1 MKTILKLAIIFISVF
16 ANASNIDMNKKYMNE
31 LINYKIDLPNE
42 IYNPF
47 RIKQPKKKQI
57 KKQIKTIK
65 NIIQRPQYLEKR
77 VSLLAVLNNKALLK
91 IEGMNIK
98 KWLKKGEKIER
109 YQLQKIINNNSV
121 LVLHNH
127 KTKIITIK
135 NSNINI
141 KVEK

>member
-1 MKTILKLAIIFISVF
+1 MKTILKLAIILISVF

-47 RIKQPKKKQI
+47 IIKQPKKKQI

-77 VSLLAVLNNKALLK
+77 VILLAVLNNKALLK
-91 IEGMNIK
+91 IEGMNIT

>member
-1 MKTILKLAIIFISVF
+1 MKTILKLAIILISVF

-57 KKQIKTIK
+57 KTVK
-65 NIIQRPQYLEKR
+65 NIIQRPQYLKKR
-77 VSLLAVLNNKALLK
+77 ISLLAVLNNKALLK

-135 NSNINI
+135 NSNSNINI

>member
-1 MKTILKLAIIFISVF
+1 MKTILKLAIILISVF

-57 KKQIKTIK
+57 KTVK
-65 NIIQRPQYLEKR
+65 NIIQRPQYLKKR
-77 VSLLAVLNNKALLK
+77 ISLLAVLNNKALLK

-141 KVEK
+141 QVEK